1 MLDYPA
7 LSLRIIHCIFAC
19 LPLIMNQPIQG
30 FSKLTKSE
38 KIDWLASHQLKE
50 YTGAQEIL
58 LQYWNTNDKL
68 QDLHDGF
75 SENTI
80 TNFYLP
86 LGLAPNF
93 LINGN
98 LKTIPMVIEESS
110 VVAAASKAAKFWLDR
125 GGFKTTIKGT
135 TKSGQVHI
143 QYKGLR
149 SEMEAFYVFA
159 KADLLKST
167 EQINAS
173 MKSRGG
179 GLLDLVLVDKTEA
192 LRGYYQLH
200 ATFDTRDA
208 MGANFINTI
217 LEQLAITFRAKAMQY
232 QGFSMAPPEVV
243 MSILSNYVPE
253 CVVHVS
259 VFCKVAD
266 IGTINGVTGA
276 EFVRKFVQAVDIA
289 TVEPLR
295 AVTHNKGIMNGIDAV
310 VLATGNDFRAVEAGV
325 HAYAARDGQY
335 RSLTRASVENE
346 IFTFEADFPLAL
358 GTVGGLTSLHPLAK
372 LSLQIMGSPDAREL
386 MGITAVCGLAQNFAA
401 LHSLVTT
408 GIQSGHMKMHLTNM
422 LEQIGATGS
431 EKKAL
436 KKEYTDKTPSFSAL
450 KESLQKLR

>member
-1 MLDYPA
+1 
-7 LSLRIIHCIFAC
+7 
-19 LPLIMNQPIQG
+19 
-30 FSKLTKSE
+30 
-38 KIDWLASHQLKE
+38 
-50 YTGAQEIL
+50 
-58 LQYWNTNDKL
+58 
-68 QDLHDGF
+68 
-75 SENTI
+75 
-80 TNFYLP
+80 
-86 LGLAPNF
+86 
-93 LINGN
+93 
-98 LKTIPMVIEESS
+98 
-110 VVAAASKAAKFWLDR
+110 
-125 GGFKTTIKGT
+125 
-135 TKSGQVHI
+135 
-143 QYKGLR
+143 
-149 SEMEAFYVFA
+149 
-159 KADLLKST
+159 
-167 EQINAS
+167 
-173 MKSRGG
+173 
-179 GLLDLVLVDKTEA
+179 LLDLVLVDKTEA

-422 LEQIGATGS
+422 LEQIGATGA